1 MGEREGGRERE
12 EERYR
17 GEDSEGGNTLPIY
30 NGIKYVHTC
39 TAIGNDRA
47 SNVLTMDILL
57 WYSSLPHN
65 QLYYTRGEL
74 QYIVYSA
81 YKIPLNVEN
90 CTCIHV
96 VCIYVD
102 LHCTHKWTMV

>member
-1 MGEREGGRERE
+1 MRLQLTNDLVQDPSLVHNGILMEGERMGEREGGRERE

-57 WYSSLPHN
+57 RYSSLPHN
-65 QLYYTRGEL
+65 QLYYTRGEH
-74 QYIVYSA
+74 Q
-81 YKIPLNVEN
+81 
-90 CTCIHV
+90 
-96 VCIYVD
+96 
-102 LHCTHKWTMV
+102 